1 MSIFPLEP
9 TPPPAKRKRTGAPI
23 LVAVLAGLLV
33 LGLAALVPG
42 LVDGDADEPAVART
56 PSASPAGTTSARPTR
71 RPVTLKAVKLY
82 PDLKRSHSSK
92 PVTYTT
98 RPPVGGV
105 HDDEWLECGAY
116 GFPIRN
122 ENAVHDLE
130 HGVVW
135 IAYRPTLKK
144 SGVQRLRTLL
154 PRGKG
159 IMAPYP
165 GLPAKVVVTVWGAQL
180 RLKGAKDPRLP
191 LFLRT
196 FGDGHTAPEPFQSCA
211 GGLKPTAAPS
221 AGE

>member
-9 TPPPAKRKRTGAPI
+9 TPPPAKRRRKASPI
-23 LVAVLAGLLV
+23 IVAVLAGLLV

-42 LVDGDADEPAVART
+42 LVDGDGDDTSLAAT
-56 PSASPAGTTSARPTR
+56 PSTSSSGSPSARPTV
-71 RPVTLKAVKLY
+71 RPVTLKKVKLY
-82 PDLKRSHSSK
+82 PGLKQTHTSRR
-92 PVTYTT
+92 VTYAT
-98 RPPVGGV
+98 RPPVGGP
-105 HDDEWLECGAY
+105 HDDEWLDCGAY
-116 GFPIRN
+116 TFAIRN

-144 SGVQRLRTLL
+144 AAVQRLRTLL

-165 GLPAKVVVTVWGAQL
+165 KLPAKVVVTVWGAQL
-180 RLKGAKDPRLP
+180 RLTGANDPRLP

-196 FGDGHTAPEPFQSCA
+196 YGDGHTAPEPFQSCA
-211 GGLKPTAAPS
+211 GGLRPTA
-221 AGE
+221 G